1 MNKTPSSKR
10 NVQDGL
16 RNLHVKLISKVAIF
30 TSLCASAVLLTLLF
44 VISEEGQGNY
54 LQIIQA
60 HTITR
65 QQLSSSMLIAVLLL
79 LVIIGISVWL
89 ISLFSSFR
97 IAGPL
102 YRLSLNLQAALSFSS
117 QQDIRHDDALQD
129 IAQEVRDSAEHLKQH
144 YQRLDELVKKIDSN
158 LENQNI
164 EAVNEAIFRLKEI
177 ESSVQ
182 LDD

>member
-1 MNKTPSSKR
+1 MNKTFSSQR
-10 NVQDGL
+10 NEQDGL

-30 TSLCASAVLLTLLF
+30 TSLCASVVLLTLLF

-65 QQLSSSMLIAVLLL
+65 QQLSSSMLVAVLLL
-79 LVIIGISVWL
+79 LAIIGISVWL

-102 YRLSLNLQAALSFSS
+102 YRLTQNLQAALSFSN

-129 IAQEVRDSAEHLKQH
+129 IAREVRDSAEHLKQH
-144 YQRLDELVKKIDSN
+144 YQLLDELIKKIDSS

-164 EAVNEAIFRLKEI
+164 DVANVALLRLKEI

>member
-1 MNKTPSSKR
+1 MEKLLSSQRNKH
-10 NVQDGL
+10 DGL
-16 RNLHVKLISKVAIF
+16 RTLQLKLIMKVAVF
-30 TSLCASAVLLTLLF
+30 TGLCASVVLLVLLF
-44 VISEEGQGNY
+44 VISGEGQGSY

-65 QQLSSSMLIAVLLL
+65 QQLASSMLIAVLLL
-79 LVIIGISVWL
+79 LGIIGISVWL

-102 YRLSLNLQAALSFSS
+102 YRLTQNLQAALSFSP

-129 IAQEVRDSAEHLKQH
+129 IARELRDSSEHLKLH
-144 YQRLDELVKKIDSN
+144 YQQFHEQIETIEASLK
-158 LENQNI
+158 NQNNDALNVALI
-164 EAVNEAIFRLKEI
+164 RLKEI
-177 ESSVQ
+177 ESLVQ